1 MGSNNRVFTILMADD
16 DPDDRLFAKKA
27 FNELGISESLLMAE
41 NGEELLSYLDQC
53 ITISEQQQFTI
64 PDLILLDLN
73 MPEKSG
79 WVILEEI
86 KKVRTLQDIPI
97 VIWTGSDNDEDRL
110 RSIEMGAD
118 YFITKPGNYS
128 DLLSGIRS
136 LIKLF
141 CGNYQNRKVE
151 VSVTTDKK
159 GKNKKAPGNR
169 E

>member
-1 MGSNNRVFTILMADD
+1 MDSNNRVFTILMADD
-16 DPDDRLFAKKA
+16 DPDDRLFAEKA

-64 PDLILLDLN
+64 PDFILLDLN

-79 WVILEEI
+79 WMILEEI

-118 YFITKPGNYS
+118 YFVTKPQSYNS
-128 DLLSGIRS
+128 LLSSMRF

-141 CGNYQNRKVE
+141 CNSSGSEKI
-151 VSVTTDKK
+151 
-159 GKNKKAPGNR
+159 
-169 E
+169 

>member
-1 MGSNNRVFTILMADD
+1 MDSNNRVFTILMADD
-16 DPDDRLFAKKA
+16 DPDDRLFAEKA

-53 ITISEQQQFTI
+53 IAISEQQQFTI
-64 PDLILLDLN
+64 PDFILLDLN

-118 YFITKPGNYS
+118 YFITKPRSYNG
-128 DLLSGIRS
+128 LLSGMRF

-141 CGNYQNRKVE
+141 CGSRGSEKIKFPE
-151 VSVTTDKK
+151 RSSDATISI
-159 GKNKKAPGNR
+159 
-169 E
+169 